1 MLINVQ
7 QAQRGII
14 NYVENEIAKKATGLT
29 KFGIYFIM
37 PKLST
42 NTAKMINSL
51 KDNVMFKDMFDEN
64 GNIELD
70 AVYNSAKE
78 AIKKSG
84 QFEMFGI
91 IFNESD
97 IDKLYNYIKNTSV

>member
-1 MLINVQ
+1 MIINIQ
-7 QAQRGII
+7 QAQRGVI

-29 KFGIYFIM
+29 KFGVYFIL
-37 PKLST
+37 PKLSN
-42 NTAKMINSL
+42 NTAKLINSL
-51 KDNVMFKDMFDEN
+51 KDNMMFKDMFDEN

-70 AVYNSAKE
+70 SVYNGAKE

-84 QFEMFGI
+84 QFEMYGI

>member
-1 MLINVQ
+1 MIVNTQ
-7 QAQRGII
+7 QIQRGVI

-37 PKLST
+37 PKLSN
-42 NTAKMINSL
+42 NTESLIKSL
-51 KDNVMFKDMFDEN
+51 KDNIMFKDMFDEN

-70 AVYNSAKE
+70 YVYNNAKE

-84 QFEMFGI
+84 QFETYGI

-97 IDKLYNYIKNTSV
+97 IDKLYNYVKNTSV

>member
-1 MLINVQ
+1 MLVNVQ
-7 QAQRGII
+7 QVQHGLL

-29 KFGIYFIM
+29 KFGVYFIM

-42 NTAKMINSL
+42 NAINLINSF
-51 KDNVMFKDMFDEN
+51 KENPMFKDMFDNN

-70 AVYNSAKE
+70 SVYNSAKE

-84 QFEMFGI
+84 QFEMYGI
-91 IFNESD
+91 IFNETD

>member
-1 MLINVQ
+1 MLVNIQ
-7 QAQRGII
+7 QIQRGVI

-29 KFGIYFIM
+29 KFGVYFIM
-37 PKLST
+37 PKLAN
-42 NTAKMINSL
+42 NTAGLITSL
-51 KDNVMFKDMFDEN
+51 KNNIMFKDIFDDN

-70 AVYNSAKE
+70 SVYNSSKE

-84 QFEMFGI
+84 QFEMYGI
-91 IFNESD
+91 IFNETD